1 MTPLRGGLRV
11 RILMRVIERL
21 PASARGIIAMLL
33 AMAVFACGDALMKA
47 SAGHLPLGEA
57 LFLRGIVASVV
68 IWAVAARMGVLRSWP
83 ALLSGPL
90 VGRTLGDAGA
100 SFFYVSALGR
110 IPLADVAA
118 IGQTGPLAVTACA
131 ALFLGERVG
140 WRRWTAT
147 GVGFLGV
154 LMIIQPGSTAFTWA
168 SLLVVIAVL
177 STVGRDIVTR
187 RLAGVPV
194 VLLTLCAITFTTLAS
209 LALAPVETWR
219 MPDGG
224 DALRSTAAALA
235 LLAGQILLVVSIR
248 AGDISAAVPFRY
260 SHILWSLLLSVVVW
274 NYLPN
279 TLALTGIV
287 IVCGAGLYTFFR
299 EQTLRRQGRLA

>member
-1 MTPLRGGLRV
+1 
-11 RILMRVIERL
+11 
-21 PASARGIIAMLL
+21 
-33 AMAVFACGDALMKA
+33 
-47 SAGHLPLGEA
+47 
-57 LFLRGIVASVV
+57 
-68 IWAVAARMGVLRSWP
+68 
-83 ALLSGPL
+83 
-90 VGRTLGDAGA
+90 
-100 SFFYVSALGR
+100 
-110 IPLADVAA
+110 
-118 IGQTGPLAVTACA
+118 
-131 ALFLGERVG
+131 
-140 WRRWTAT
+140 
-147 GVGFLGV
+147 
-154 LMIIQPGSTAFTWA
+154 
-168 SLLVVIAVL
+168 
-177 STVGRDIVTR
+177 
-187 RLAGVPV
+187 
-194 VLLTLCAITFTTLAS
+194 
-209 LALAPVETWR
+209 